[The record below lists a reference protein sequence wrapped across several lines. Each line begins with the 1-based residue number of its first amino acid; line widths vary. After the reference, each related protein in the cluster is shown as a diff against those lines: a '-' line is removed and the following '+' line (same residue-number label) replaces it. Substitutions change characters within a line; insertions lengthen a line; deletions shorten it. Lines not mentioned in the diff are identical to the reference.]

1 MCAKPEE
8 HIQTK
13 LKIQTGSL
21 LHTTYIAQGKN
32 YCLCYVTE
40 VIIEFI
46 VSKLKR
52 QKAIEAKIH
61 FLQMVSVRVFFFF
74 SLIGYKRWQGLFQD
88 GPSELCLLVLIFL
101 CGFLLC

>member
-1 MCAKPEE
+1 MWHFNKNLWILSEMCTKPEV

-52 QKAIEAKIH
+52 EKATEAKIH
-61 FLQMVSVRVFFFF
+61 FL
-74 SLIGYKRWQGLFQD
+74 
-88 GPSELCLLVLIFL
+88 
-101 CGFLLC
+101 